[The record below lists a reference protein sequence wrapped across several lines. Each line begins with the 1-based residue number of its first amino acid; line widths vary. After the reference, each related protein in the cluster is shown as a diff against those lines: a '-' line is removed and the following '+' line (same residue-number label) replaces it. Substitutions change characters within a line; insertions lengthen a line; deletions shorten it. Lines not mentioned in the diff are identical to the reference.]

1 MQPFIRLYGHYDPT
15 KGIYV
20 LSSRTQS
27 ITSSII
33 NAGEFLG
40 AISSFVIGDRLGRR
54 GGLFVSS
61 TCVIIGTTIQ
71 VADTH
76 IGALIA
82 GRLVLGMYSY
92 SDLLL
97 LTRCLD
103 ALERF
108 GANEKL
114 QVTLSASY
122 PASFPCTWPIVP
134 QRASVEPWFRCTNL
148 S

>member
-20 LSSRTQS
+20 LTSRTQS

-40 AISSFVIGDRLGRR
+40 AVSSFIIGDKLGRR

-76 IGALIA
+76 IGALVA
-82 GRLVLGMYSY
+82 GRLVLGTYSY
-92 SDLLL
+92 PDLLL
-97 LTRCLD
+97 
-103 ALERF
+103 F
-108 GANEKL
+108 H
-114 QVTLSASY
+114 QM
-122 PASFPCTWPIVP
+122 PACSGDI
-134 QRASVEPWFRCTNL
+134 QS
-148 S
+148 